1 MMNHNERKYLFL
13 INFVTPVTRVWGILT
28 VVVFWGVGVDVAL
41 HGHKLGIYIILSAII
56 LTFLETMF
64 VVFLF
69 FEASFRDENKDK
81 CFRCWK
87 QLQWLDQWRKSL
99 LYLGMSVLCFIRP
112 STVWLAI
119 VAGVMLITLAILY
132 LLMTC
137 REKLEPRKPVLFE
150 REASYDR
157 FNDLQDEIDDS
168 LPEPGNINE

>member
-41 HGHKLGIYIILSAII
+41 HGHKLGIYII
-56 LTFLETMF
+56 
-64 VVFLF
+64 
-69 FEASFRDENKDK
+69 DENKDK

-168 LPEPGNINE
+168 LPEPGNINESHVIRNRTGRRVYKLFGWG